1 MAPRSNEYTHG
12 GSAGK
17 NIGLLLRALLNLI
30 AFGAFWVGLLGMT
43 TDAVAV
49 PAPPLALMLTLGG
62 GVLCVLLLFVNLLGP
77 ACSKKS

>member
-1 MAPRSNEYTHG
+1 
-12 GSAGK
+12 
-17 NIGLLLRALLNLI
+17 LI

-77 ACSKKS
+77 ACSKKN